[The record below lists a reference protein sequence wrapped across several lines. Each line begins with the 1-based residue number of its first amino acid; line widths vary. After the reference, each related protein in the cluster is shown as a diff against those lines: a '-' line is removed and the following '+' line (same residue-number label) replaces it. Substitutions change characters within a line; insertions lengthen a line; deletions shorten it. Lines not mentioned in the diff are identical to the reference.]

1 MLERLLKIQNELE
14 NTPITSENE
23 TRLRESL
30 QILMTQI
37 YLKKGKCSSNEAKTL
52 NKLENE
58 CLTKLKELQNL
69 LICECDKISLLRCR
83 IDMLTLEVCCACD
96 LLLSFKN
103 CRVTLS
109 LPDYPVETACCPAF
123 IRDAVLNLI
132 SAAAT
137 ENGRVHV
144 NLKIIR
150 SQILISIKGN
160 SPFLWESV
168 NDSINRKQGG
178 LYTAFRVMKLHGGKI
193 LFQLSKNSFKSVLV
207 FPIVDGDYEKYMI
220 PDFSEYVCDKLSP
233 VRIGLIS
240 VM

>member
-1 MLERLLKIQNELE
+1 MLKRLLKIQNELE
-14 NTPITSENE
+14 KLPLNLENE
-23 TRLRESL
+23 TNIRESL
-30 QILMTQI
+30 QILINEI
-37 YLKKGKCSSNEAKTL
+37 YLKKNKCSDNEAKELKKIETKCL
-52 NKLENE
+52 KKLR
-58 CLTKLKELQNL
+58 KLQNII
-69 LICECDKISLLRCR
+69 ICECDKISLSRCR
-83 IDMLTLEVCCACD
+83 VDMLILEICCACD

-109 LPDYPVETACCPAF
+109 LPDYPVETACCPPH

-132 SAAAT
+132 STAAC

-144 NLKIIR
+144 NLRIAR

-160 SPFLWESV
+160 SPFLWEFIK
-168 NDSINRKQGG
+168 NSINRKHSS
-178 LYTAFRVMKLHGGKI
+178 LYTAFHTMKLHGGK
-193 LFQLSKNSFKSVLV
+193 LWFQLSKHSFKSVCIL
-207 FPIVDGDYEKYMI
+207 PIVSGDYEKYSI